1 MLKFAFLSS
10 AALAPLSIAASPQS
24 QSDLTV
30 PPENVVVTAT
40 RIATPTVE
48 VASSITLIDASD
60 IDARQQRSLPDILR
74 DVPGLNLVQSGG
86 EGGQA
91 SIFMRG
97 TNSNHTKVLVD
108 GIEVSDPSSPS
119 GAYDFGKFNSA
130 DIARV
135 EVLRGPQSGLYG
147 SDAIGGVINIIT
159 KSGAGAPTFTA
170 SAEGGSFDTFNEH
183 VGLSGSEGDF
193 HFAASIDHLHAGD
206 TPVTPLNLLPPGVKR
221 NDDYYD

>member
-1 MLKFAFLSS
+1 M
-10 AALAPLSIAASPQS
+10 
-24 QSDLTV
+24 
-30 PPENVVVTAT
+30 
-40 RIATPTVE
+40 
-48 VASSITLIDASD
+48 
-60 IDARQQRSLPDILR
+60 LR

-86 EGGQA
+86 EGGQT

-108 GIEVSDPSSPS
+108 GIEVSDPSNPN

-159 KSGAGAPTFTA
+159 KSGNGPLKP
-170 SAEGGSFDTFNEH
+170 
-183 VGLSGSEGDF
+183 VGRGRRRQLR
-193 HFAASIDHLHAGD
+193 HLQS
-206 TPVTPLNLLPPGVKR
+206 KR
-221 NDDYYD
+221 HDQRLRG